1 MNDNLD
7 LMDADEQ
14 DLTDIIGGLTAIG
27 GYCANAGL
35 DDDAARIESLRK
47 RVIIENPELAYRIAD
62 GEVTTSGVDPE
73 SFKDGICEVLED
85 NVDVDVEVDES

>member
-7 LMDADEQ
+7 VMDADEQ
-14 DLTDIIGGLTAIG
+14 DLTDIICGLTAIG

-47 RVIIENPELAYRIAD
+47 RVIIENPELAYAIID
-62 GEVTTSGVDPE
+62 GEVTSSGVDPE
-73 SFKDGICEVLED
+73 SFKDGIREVLED
-85 NVDVDVEVDES
+85 NVDVEVDDP